1 MSQPHYSTKKSNV
14 LRAEIFQVE
23 AVSQLLVLKISPEHV
38 FDLLCQYFQWPQ
50 LQLSHFSKL
59 IWTNKVRAEYWLE
72 LATATAGLDCYKT
85 CKCLRAYSDWL
96 YGDFTVVI
104 WSWTAHKLSPRQIYL
119 LPKQKLL
126 ALSLSPRQLSPRQQ
140 SEPKPKTN
148 KSVCDFHNRSN
159 NLFLWVWKTNNLIFF
174 KIVLCGKM

>member
-1 MSQPHYSTKKSNV
+1 MPQPHYSTKKANV
-14 LRAEIFQVE
+14 LRAQICQVE
-23 AVSQLLVLKISPEHV
+23 ALFQLLVLKTFPEHV

-59 IWTNKVRAEYWLE
+59 ICNTKVHVQYWLE
-72 LATATAGLDCYKT
+72 LAAATVGIYCYKT

-96 YGDFTVVI
+96 CADITVVI
-104 WSWTAHKLSPRQIYL
+104 LSWTAPKLSPRQIYL

-140 SEPKPKTN
+140 SEPKPRTN
-148 KSVCDFHNRSN
+148 KSVWDFHNRSN
-159 NLFLWVWKTNNLIFF
+159 NWFLWFFEKQIIWFFF
-174 KIVLCGKM
+174 K